1 MAGREPYSSKTR
13 TALVLTGTGTAGAY
27 HAGVL
32 KALGEAGVRID
43 LVAGHGVGV
52 VGAYFAAIDGAEPLW
67 KAGGFWR
74 QAGVRRLYPWRRV
87 LRVLG
92 WLCGA
97 VAGVL
102 AVPVGLLALG
112 LVIYPIAFLLR
123 LVQSSASN
131 ALADGYAWVVH
142 EAFLPNRLPSWLA
155 QIVLVLAVI
164 GVTVVAVAAARGRLR
179 GRHREQG
186 RFWWRAFGAPV
197 SAREAIDHWR
207 LALWRLIS
215 GGAKVP
221 QPDPAQ
227 LSRRYSELL
236 SDNVGQP
243 GFREVIAIVHD
254 VDARRDLIAAV
265 LAEPHR
271 ASFFGR
277 RRRTAGWADRANETL
292 DLAGAD
298 RDHVVDVL
306 AAALSLPVVTPPWPV
321 TFAAESY
328 WCGETHRLCDRPDAT
343 IRLLEEVV
351 AAGAEQVIVV
361 SATPAPGEPHAL
373 TDPRVDGRG
382 RLGQW
387 LLSRDTATLRDA
399 SAARIEQFRNLH
411 LIRPDHNPVGPLD
424 FVGAYDGRSDRMV
437 QLTELVD
444 MGYADAYRQFVEPV
458 VGAADVTP

>member
-43 LVAGHGVGV
+43 VVAGHGVGV
-52 VGAYFAAIDGAEPLW
+52 VGAWFAAIDGAEPLW
-67 KAGGFWR
+67 KADGFWR
-74 QAGVRRLYPWRRV
+74 HAGVRRLYPWQPI
-87 LRVLG
+87 LRLLG
-92 WLCGA
+92 WLGAA
-97 VAGVL
+97 VAGLL
-102 AVPVGLLALG
+102 AIPLGLLALG
-112 LVIYPIAFLLR
+112 LLVYPIAFLLR
-123 LVQSSASN
+123 LVQLSASN
-131 ALADGYAWVVH
+131 ALADRYASLVH
-142 EAFLPNRLPSWLA
+142 EAFLPDRLPSWIA
-155 QIVLVLAVI
+155 QIALVLAIV
-164 GVTVVAVAAARGRLR
+164 GVGVVAVSAARGRLR
-179 GRHREQG
+179 GRHRERG

-221 QPDPAQ
+221 QPDSVQ

-254 VDARRDLIAAV
+254 IDARRDLIAAL
-265 LAEPHR
+265 LADPHR
-271 ASFFGR
+271 ATFFGR
-277 RRRTAGWADRANETL
+277 RLRTSGWSTRANETL

-298 RDHVVDVL
+298 RDHVVDIL

-321 TFAAESY
+321 TFAPESY

-361 SATPAPGEPHAL
+361 SATPVASEPHAL

-387 LLSRDTATLRDA
+387 LLSRDTAAMRDA
-399 SAARIEQFRNLH
+399 LAARMDQFRNLH
-411 LIRPDHNPVGPLD
+411 LIRPEHNPLGPLD
-424 FVGAYDGRSDRMV
+424 FGGAYDGRSDRMAH
-437 QLTELVD
+437 LSELVE
-444 MGYADAYRQFVEPV
+444 MGYADAYRQFVDPV
-458 VGAADVTP
+458 VGAAEVTT